1 MWVGNSKNFLG
12 NYLLF
17 IWFDTIKK
25 KKKKK
30 KKLHILYIIRKMY
43 DYDSIWLI
51 YFCWFIIIVQ

>member
-17 IWFDTIKK
+17 IWFDTI

>member
-30 KKLHILYIIRKMY
+30 KKNYIYYILLGKCMIMILF
-43 DYDSIWLI
+43 D
-51 YFCWFIIIVQ
+51 WFIFVDL